1 MQLAFNAP
9 GQAPYQIFGSMPE
22 SAKAIG
28 MLLSAMGIRKSQRIE
43 QVYPI
48 LDRLVAGFDPTL
60 QEVLFVDI
68 GAGNGHMAAGLRLA
82 IPDLPGRVVAQDQ
95 PGMIASAP
103 PPPAGVELQA
113 YDFFTEQ
120 PIKSKFTTSF
130 LNDSRH
136 V

>member
-9 GQAPYQIFGSMPE
+9 GQAPYQIFSSMPE

-28 MLLSAMGIRKSQRIE
+28 ILLSAMGIRKSQRIE
-43 QVYPI
+43 QVYPV

-95 PGMIASAP
+95 PGMIASSP
-103 PPPAGVELQA
+103 PPPAGVELQT

-120 PIKSKFTTSF
+120 PIKSKSEEHTWSIYM
-130 LNDSRH
+130 LI
-136 V
+136 